1 MPEYR
6 EPADTPLPDRIP
18 PVFWWMFWSGP
29 DPMFLRLPEHAWYMA
44 SRMLSPKGSRRHLP
58 AETWALEH
66 LPDWAMDRLLGSR
79 GYDDTPTEER
89 MELRLSHPDPRAGAS
104 SRCRISRFGFATEGS
119 RRWLFACRW
128 WWNTREDVTDCPGGC
143 GGIPANV

>member
-89 MELRLSHPDPRAGAS
+89 MELRLSHPA
-104 SRCRISRFGFATEGS
+104 
-119 RRWLFACRW
+119 
-128 WWNTREDVTDCPGGC
+128 V
-143 GGIPANV
+143 